1 MTTDLELLPPSGRP
15 EQLLILLHG
24 VGASPAAMAPL
35 AQLLRS
41 KFAQSAVLVPA
52 GFDAFD
58 MGRPGRQW
66 FSLQGLTEDNRV
78 RARAST
84 LTNLRLSYKIGP
96 DARWMLDVFTLFD
109 READDIQYVEA
120 SRLRGEAE
128 AVADRHVHPAEPRN
142 LRLTLQAS
150 F

>member
-1 MTTDLELLPPSGRP
+1 MCNGDRIPNALDRVASAALTLRDVGPWSASV
-15 EQLLILLHG
+15 QLRQLGL
-24 VGASPAAMAPL
+24 GA
-35 AQLLRS
+35 
-41 KFAQSAVLVPA
+41 
-52 GFDAFD
+52 
-58 MGRPGRQW
+58 
-66 FSLQGLTEDNRV
+66 LTEDNRV

-128 AVADRHVHPAEPRN
+128 AVADRHVHPAEPRSA
-142 LRLTLQAS
+142 RLTLHLRH
-150 F
+150 